1 MIFWLYAKHHWPP
14 SAYIKM
20 TPNERRVLQAFYL
33 QEQKELKDAQKKIE
47 EAGKVGEVAYG
58 KYN

>member
-33 QEQKELKDAQKKIE
+33 QEQKELKDAQKEIE
-47 EAGKVGEVAYG
+47 EAGKGG
-58 KYN
+58 K